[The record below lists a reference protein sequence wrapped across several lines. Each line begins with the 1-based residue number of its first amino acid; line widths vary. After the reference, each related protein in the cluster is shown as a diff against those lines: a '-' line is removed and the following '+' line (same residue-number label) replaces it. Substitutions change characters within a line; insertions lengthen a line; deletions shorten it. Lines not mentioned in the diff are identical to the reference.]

1 MTLHCTLVRGPES
14 HLPAGPL
21 ELTIDAPE
29 GASGADVCEH
39 LEEKFGTG
47 SITVNGEDLRS
58 LRLGTAPFVNGA
70 VLLDGGAA
78 PLRRKQR
85 NRRPESTS
93 AAPLALAVHTGA
105 GAGIVMPLRRGV
117 YTLGRSDATVVIAD
131 AELSRHHARLVVTDK
146 DIFIE
151 DLDSANG
158 TYVNGEQVRNAAV
171 TTGSSIRCG
180 NTTMSLMFTDVPD
193 IALIRAGA
201 PVKEPI
207 AIPGRNAP
215 SGRGALLVTA
225 ALPLAI
231 GVGLAVFTGMWMFL
245 AFAATSA
252 FALLIPLLAGRR
264 QQREFAAAVKDAVHQ
279 DRERRMASGPSLATL
294 VLALGQAKRPPP
306 QLPEEGGVCLRL
318 GQANQ
323 SANITING
331 GTTPVNLPS
340 AGEVPVLFSLSGT
353 RTVFQGTPHV
363 LDGMIRSLLM
373 QVSGY
378 PRCRHMRV
386 VVHGQPGNLPL
397 AARYLP
403 QVTLTATADACRQAL
418 TQAVN
423 SKHSQGVLVLPRAPA
438 DATTTA
444 ALVGLAIQNGW
455 HVLEFQANGSKARP
469 ADVTLS
475 ENRSTLRRREGNVV
489 FVPDLAPVGVFN
501 ACCRQ
506 LAAVPYPAG
515 SAEPNVPTAC
525 GLEELLTLSAVQTAA
540 RWDASAVNDGLAAPL
555 GRWAVGTTM
564 LDLHADGPHL
574 LVAGTTGSGKSE
586 LLRTLTLGLALSYP
600 PDRVNFLF
608 VDFKGGSGLGPLTGL
623 VHCVGL
629 LTDLKS
635 GELERTLIS
644 LRAEI
649 KLREEALAAAR
660 VPDLAAYR
668 STGAAKGF
676 ALPHLVIII
685 DEFRMLVDHSPEVLR
700 ELLRIAAIG
709 RSLGIH
715 LVMATQRPQGA
726 LTADIRANV
735 TTSIALRVQSE
746 MESVDIIGTKAAS
759 AISIGTPGRAFLARG
774 TEPPQE
780 FQAATTGR
788 VQATADADDISVQL
802 ATDYLISGPSHGES
816 DGLPT
821 PVNASTPMVTLICD
835 TWAAR
840 QGAPPRAPVAPP
852 LPQDIEEPLTDYE
865 ASSVFHARER
875 KWTLQLGLMDLP
887 DAQRLEPLT
896 WGPVRDGHIALIGA
910 PGSGAG
916 DALQLAV
923 RRLLAQ
929 PSMVFC
935 YLLDSTGTFHSA
947 AGHARVGAVTGLHE
961 LRRAVRVL
969 ERLAEELAH
978 RLSRPDHD
986 AVPLVLM
993 VSGWGSW
1000 VSAFRAGPLAPAEDL
1015 VHDLVRDGARAGI
1028 TVMISGNRELVHA
1041 RFSGALPNRLY
1052 FPADSNDDSRLAWPR
1067 MPSTAAVRGRA
1078 VAFGPV
1084 SHGGPAVC
1092 QLYRPATGHDQYDA
1106 LAAAS
1111 AGHQDEKSPFRV
1123 EPLPERITTAE
1134 INGLAGGPSGAAAP
1148 DMAGHRQAQL
1158 DLLIGV
1164 GGDEPAPVSCR
1175 LQAGAV
1181 LAVLGSPGSGKT
1193 NFLTSLQALHPG
1205 RRWLSP
1211 RAEDTGDDRA
1221 MPWAETLAAARA
1233 GRLAKDTVLL
1243 ADDADLMSPT
1253 TLRDL
1258 GELQELGMAVILTAA
1273 FSPLLLQRVPLMM
1286 RARASGTGI
1295 LLCPRTVSD
1304 GDVFGV
1310 RFEVEPSP
1318 PPGRAVHI
1326 TGGRATA
1333 IQTPWGGSERSI
1345 GVRGSRAQAFQLK
1358 SGRSTSRA

>member
-1 MTLHCTLVRGPES
+1 MTLHCTLVRGPGS

-29 GASGADVCEH
+29 GASGADVCKH
-39 LEEKFGTG
+39 LEDKFGTG
-47 SITVNGEDLRS
+47 SITVDGEDLRS
-58 LRLGTAPFVNGA
+58 LRLGTAPFMNGA

-78 PLRRKQR
+78 PLRPKQR
-85 NRRPESTS
+85 NRRPESIS

-105 GAGIVMPLRRGV
+105 GAGIVMPLRRGT
-117 YTLGRSDATVVIAD
+117 YTLGRSGAAIVIAD
-131 AELSRHHARLVVTDK
+131 AELSRHHVRLIVTDT

-180 NTTMSLMFTDVPD
+180 NTSMSIVFTDVPD
-193 IALIRAGA
+193 LALMRAGA

-207 AIPGRNAP
+207 AIPGRNTP
-215 SGRGALLVTA
+215 SGKGTLLVTA

-252 FALLIPLLAGRR
+252 FALLIPLVAGRR
-264 QQREFAAAVKDAVHQ
+264 QQREFAAAVKDAVCQ
-279 DRERRMASGPSLATL
+279 DRERRMAAGPSLATL

-318 GQANQ
+318 GQAKQ

-331 GTTPVNLPS
+331 GTMPADLPS
-340 AGEVPVLFSLSGT
+340 AGEVPVLFNLSAS
-353 RTVFQGTPHV
+353 RTVFQGTPPL
-363 LDGMIRSLLM
+363 LDGMTRSLLM

-386 VVHGQPGNLPL
+386 VIHGQPGNLPM

-418 TQAVN
+418 TQAV
-423 SKHSQGVLVLPRAPA
+423 SKHSRGVFILAQARADEA
-438 DATTTA
+438 TTA
-444 ALVGLAIQNGW
+444 ALVKLAVQNQW
-455 HVLEFQANGSKARP
+455 HVLEFQATGPEAQP
-469 ADVTLS
+469 ADVILAES
-475 ENRSTLRRREGNVV
+475 RSTLRRREGNVV
-489 FVPDLAPVGVFN
+489 FVPDLTPVGVFD
-501 ACCRQ
+501 AFCRRS
-506 LAAVPYPAG
+506 AAVPDPAG
-515 SAEPNVPTAC
+515 SAEPIVPTAC
-525 GLEELLTLSAVQTAA
+525 GLEELLDVSAVQTAA
-540 RWDASAVNDGLAAPL
+540 AWDASAVNDGLAVPL
-555 GRWAVGTTM
+555 GRSAVGTTM
-564 LDLHADGPHL
+564 LDLHAEGPHL

-600 PDRVNFLF
+600 PDRINFLF

-649 KLREEALAAAR
+649 NLREETLAAAR
-660 VPDLAAYR
+660 VPDLATYR
-668 STGAAKGF
+668 STGAAK
-676 ALPHLVIII
+676 ALSLPHLVIII
-685 DEFRMLVDHSPEVLR
+685 DEFRMLVDHAPEVLR
-700 ELLRIAAIG
+700 ELLRIASIG

-759 AISIGTPGRAFLARG
+759 AISIEKPGRAFLARG
-774 TEPPQE
+774 TEPAQE
-780 FQAATTGR
+780 FQTATTGR
-788 VQATADADDISVQL
+788 LQATADAGDISVQL
-802 ATDYLISGPSHGES
+802 ATDYLRFGPPRGERE
-816 DGLPT
+816 GLPT
-821 PVNASTPMVTLICD
+821 PANAAAPLVTLIRD
-835 TWAAR
+835 AWAAR
-840 QGAPPRAPVAPP
+840 QGDPPRAPVAPP
-852 LPQDIEEPLTDYE
+852 LPQDIGEPLTDLE
-865 ASSVFHARER
+865 TRSVFHPRER
-875 KWTLQLGLMDLP
+875 EWTLQLGLMDLP
-887 DAQRLEPLT
+887 DAQRVEPLA
-896 WGPVRDGHIALIGA
+896 WGPVKDGHLALIGA
-910 PGSGAG
+910 PGSGTG
-916 DALQLAV
+916 DAMQLAV
-923 RRLLAQ
+923 RRLLTQ
-929 PSMVFC
+929 PCMVHC
-935 YLLDSTGTFHSA
+935 YFLDSTGTFRSA

-961 LRRAVRVL
+961 LRRGVRVL
-969 ERLAEELAH
+969 ERLAEELAQ
-978 RLSRPDHD
+978 RLSRPEND
-986 AVPLVLM
+986 AVPLVLV

-1000 VSAFRAGPLAPAEDL
+1000 MSAFRAGPLARAEDL
-1015 VHDLVRDGARAGI
+1015 VHDLIRDGARAGI
-1028 TVMISGNRELVHA
+1028 TVIISGDRELVHA

-1052 FPADSNDDSRLAWPR
+1052 FPAGSNDDSRLAWPR

-1084 SHGGPAVC
+1084 SGGGPAVC
-1092 QLYRPATGHDQYDA
+1092 QLYRPAAGHDQENT

-1111 AGHQDEKSPFRV
+1111 AGHRDEKPPFRV

-1134 INGLAGGPSGAAAP
+1134 INGLAGGPSGAAASVT
-1148 DMAGHRQAQL
+1148 AEHRQAQP

-1164 GGDEPAPVSCR
+1164 GGDEPAPISCR

-1181 LAVLGSPGSGKT
+1181 LAVLGSPGSGRT
-1193 NFLTSLQALHPG
+1193 NFLRTLQALHPG

-1211 RAEDTGDDRA
+1211 DARDTVYGRAGL
-1221 MPWAETLAAARA
+1221 WAETLASARA
-1233 GRLAKDTVLL
+1233 GLVAKDTVLL
-1243 ADDADLMSPT
+1243 ADDADLMTPA

-1258 GELQELGMAVILTAA
+1258 GELQELGLAVILTAA

-1286 RARASGTGI
+1286 SARASGTGI

-1318 PPGRAVHI
+1318 PPGRAVLI

-1333 IQTPWGGSERSI
+1333 IQTPWCGSKESIRVRRSR
-1345 GVRGSRAQAFQLK
+1345 VQA
-1358 SGRSTSRA
+1358 SS